1 MRQRIGHHEVVEARE
16 RARSL
21 VPFRDR
27 RAAGRLLADALRELD
42 VVAATPRVVVVGLAR
57 GGVEVAAEVARA
69 LGAPLEA
76 LAVRKIRHPWQP
88 EYGIGAVAPGGV
100 VYLRGRDGLTE
111 EEVARAQERAAAEAD
126 ELDARL
132 HRGRPR
138 VPIEGSVCI
147 LVDDGLA
154 TGGTMAAA
162 VRWARAA
169 GAARVVVAV
178 PVGAADTCVAFER
191 EGLVDAL
198 VCLVAPAAFGAVGF
212 WYEDFHQLT
221 DEDVR
226 ALLASAPTGA
236 PST

>member
-1 MRQRIGHHEVVEARE
+1 MDARD
-16 RARSL
+16 RTRPS

-27 RAAGRLLADALRELD
+27 SAAGRLLGDALRD
-42 VVAATPRVVVVGLAR
+42 IDAVAGAPRTVVVGLAR

-69 LGAPLEA
+69 LAAPLEA

-100 VYLRGRDGLTE
+100 VYLRARDGLTE
-111 EEVARAQERAAAEAD
+111 EEVARATERAAAEAD
-126 ELDARL
+126 ELDAAL
-132 HRGRPR
+132 HRARPR
-138 VPIEGSVCI
+138 VPIAGSACV

-169 GAARVVVAV
+169 GAASVVVAV
-178 PVGAADTCVAFER
+178 PVGAADTCAAFER
-191 EGLVDAL
+191 ESLVDAL
-198 VCLVAPAAFGAVGF
+198 VCLVTPAAFGAVGF

-221 DEDVR
+221 DDDVR
-226 ALLASAPTGA
+226 ALLASSPTGVA
-236 PST
+236 ST

>member
-1 MRQRIGHHEVVEARE
+1 MDSGATRP
-16 RARSL
+16 L

-27 RAAGRLLADALRELD
+27 RAAGRLLGAAVREAEA
-42 VVAATPRVVVVGLAR
+42 VAMAPRVVVVGLAR
-57 GGVEVAAEVARA
+57 GGVEVAAGVADA
-69 LGAPLEA
+69 LGAPLDA

-111 EEVARAQERAAAEAD
+111 EEVARATARAAAEAD

-132 HRGRPR
+132 HESRPR
-138 VPIEGSVCI
+138 VPVAGSVCV

-169 GAARVVVAV
+169 GAASVVVAV
-178 PVGAADTCVAFER
+178 PVGAADTCAALER

-198 VCLVAPAAFGAVGF
+198 VCLVTPAAFGAVGF

-226 ALLASAPTGA
+226 ALLGSRPTGLVSA
-236 PST
+236 